1 MTSRCTTRCPQHLK
15 FILLT
20 SLGGGYYYYPHITD
34 EETEA
39 QRGAQ
44 SWFVG
49 SQATNPETP
58 YSTMERAFNL
68 FAVWLPASVSP
79 PVERGSHY
87 PPYSPNKGGERSV
100 GLLWVL
106 RAVDGGAE
114 ATSTAETLRL

>member
-1 MTSRCTTRCPQHLK
+1 
-15 FILLT
+15 
-20 SLGGGYYYYPHITD
+20 
-34 EETEA
+34 
-39 QRGAQ
+39 
-44 SWFVG
+44 
-49 SQATNPETP
+49 
-58 YSTMERAFNL
+58 MERAFNL

-114 ATSTAETLRL
+114 AASTAERLRLWRQTSRLADRGSESPSGNLGFLIRQTGSLVPPGVLGGTGEPCARGASAVASNRG